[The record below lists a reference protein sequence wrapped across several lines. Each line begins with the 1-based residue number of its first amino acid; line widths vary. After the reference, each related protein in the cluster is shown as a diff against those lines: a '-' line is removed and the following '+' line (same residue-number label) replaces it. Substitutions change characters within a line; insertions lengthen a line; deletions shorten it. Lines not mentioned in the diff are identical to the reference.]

1 MERSRLKPN
10 THHKLVSEMTREE
23 HFLWNEEKRL
33 QTQRYRAR
41 KEEEGEEKR
50 ES

>member
-1 MERSRLKPN
+1 
-10 THHKLVSEMTREE
+10 MTREE

-33 QTQRYRAR
+33 QMQRYRAR
-41 KEEEGEEKR
+41 KEEEGEEEG